1 MLIREAFHSVVA
13 CPARRFRLASSDI
26 EIVRRTGPGIRGFHS
41 MADVLSAYIP
51 GSVFAALTESTAIDF
66 AEWINEPQTGVAL
79 TLLLTWPCTAVCLA
93 RFLSCLNQTVEDKS
107 KHHREK
113 SMSLSRASCM
123 VESVA
128 LYMVT
133 HTTLTQSPVFTV
145 QLVGGYIFLRSFT
158 VLLIFGCIY
167 TAASAKN
174 GVTEIPTLRP
184 VSVYTDL
191 ATGQLDECLAVFS
204 VQIMLYIYVVE
215 SVYSREP
222 ITHDDEAT
230 AKYLAG
236 ALFGLVMRTQH
247 GALMTV
253 EGSDFWIPYIWH
265 YSRCKPIV
273 SPLGLTL
280 RIVMSWMVNQF
291 FAEMAFIMLPVVLL
305 DSSNS
310 LEFVK
315 DATCILFIAGLEQAE
330 LAPIEKPEDIEDIED
345 RPCSGC
351 RFGCCRRRN
360 KNEGHAESTQ
370 NRDGGDSI

>member
-1 MLIREAFHSVVA
+1 ML
-13 CPARRFRLASSDI
+13 CP
-26 EIVRRTGPGIRGFHS
+26 
-41 MADVLSAYIP
+41 
-51 GSVFAALTESTAIDF
+51 
-66 AEWINEPQTGVAL
+66 
-79 TLLLTWPCTAVCLA
+79 
-93 RFLSCLNQTVEDKS
+93 
-107 KHHREK
+107 
-113 SMSLSRASCM
+113 
-123 VESVA
+123 
-128 LYMVT
+128 
-133 HTTLTQSPVFTV
+133 
-145 QLVGGYIFLRSFT
+145 
-158 VLLIFGCIY
+158 
-167 TAASAKN
+167 
-174 GVTEIPTLRP
+174 
-184 VSVYTDL
+184 
-191 ATGQLDECLAVFS
+191 GQLDECLAVFS

-222 ITHDDEAT
+222 IPHDDEAT

-236 ALFGLVMRTQH
+236 ALFGLVMLAQH
-247 GALMTV
+247 GALMTL

-265 YSRCKPIV
+265 YAPCKPIV
-273 SPLGLTL
+273 SLLGLTL